1 MPMSDSGTPPFQHR
15 HQRVGLQEMNVQVA
29 PRPETLSR
37 KLRNAI
43 RFKVRTR
50 TLAARIFDLVLSGV
64 VKPYHQSLFW
74 GDRLLTLDKTAGFLA
89 APGFQAALAQ
99 ADSSTGRNQYRSPQG
114 ITWRYNTLIW
124 AARTCMALPGDF
136 VECGVYRGDMTWMV
150 TEMVDLR
157 SAHKKFYL
165 YDTFTG
171 FAPQYSSAADFPGAP
186 QYLEHIDSE
195 YKAADIEDYVRKR
208 FHSKE
213 YVVVTKGVVPDVLR
227 EVAPER
233 IAFLHLDMNSPRA
246 ETGALEVLLDRVAP
260 GGIVIF
266 DDYGWKH
273 FQKHKEATDEFMA
286 QRGQVILELATGQG
300 LMIKR

>member
-1 MPMSDSGTPPFQHR
+1 MTVQSPPPQ
-15 HQRVGLQEMNVQVA
+15 QS
-29 PRPETLSR
+29 LSR

-43 RFKVRTR
+43 RFKVRTQK
-50 TLAARIFDLVLSGV
+50 LAARIFDLVLYKV
-64 VKPYHQSLFW
+64 VPPYHQNVFW

-89 APGFQAALAQ
+89 TPGFQAALAQ

-124 AARTCMALPGDF
+124 AARTCLAVPGDF

-157 SAHKKFYL
+157 GANKKFYL

-171 FAPQYSSAADFPGAP
+171 FAAQYSSEADFPGAP
-186 QYLEHIDSE
+186 QYLEHIDKE
-195 YKAADIEDYVRKR
+195 YKAADIEGYVRDR
-208 FHSKE
+208 FRAKD
-213 YVVVTKGVVPDVLR
+213 YVVVTKGVVPDVLH
-227 EVAPER
+227 EIAPER

-246 ETGALEVLLDRVAP
+246 ETGALEVLLDRVSP

-273 FQKHKEATDEFMA
+273 FQSHKEATDKFMA
-286 QRGQVILELATGQG
+286 ERGQVILELPTGQG